1 MRISALTAM
10 GLLLATAPAYAGFE
24 VISPT
29 TASQE
34 VEMELQNTVRVGGV
48 VLGEAV
54 SEHEIGVNYGALEGW
69 QIGMALGIENQRGSN
84 PSVEE
89 IEFSSKIGILGGE
102 TSATPQMFDLA
113 IYSQFSFTPGNNGN
127 KGETISVGP
136 VMGFNFDSLTVVT
149 NSFFV
154 LPLGNSTPN
163 TSFEYA
169 VGGMVDVSDGLAV
182 GFEAHGEV
190 PSIFRGGS
198 ATNAQEHFIGPAVEV
213 TFEPE
218 EDREVGL
225 RLGSFFGLTNAAPT
239 VGLSANL
246 ELGF

>member
-1 MRISALTAM
+1 MRIAALTAL
-10 GLLLATAPAYAGFE
+10 GLMLATVPAFAEFE
-24 VISPT
+24 VISPV

-34 VEMELQNTVRVGGV
+34 VEMELQNSVRVGGV
-48 VLGEAV
+48 VLGETV
-54 SEHEIGVNYGALEGW
+54 SDHEVGVSYGALQTW
-69 QIGMALGIENQRGSN
+69 QIGIAFGIENNRGSN

-102 TSATPQMFDLA
+102 TSATPQLFDLA
-113 IYSQFSFTPGNNGN
+113 VYTEFAFSPNGNNS
-127 KGETISVGP
+127 ETVAVGP
-136 VMGFNFDSLTVVT
+136 IMGFNFDPVTVVT

-154 LPLGNSTPN
+154 VPVSGGNRN
-163 TSFEYA
+163 TGFEYA
-169 VGGMVDVSDGLAV
+169 VGGMVDVSDGVAV

-190 PSIFRGGS
+190 PSVFKGATSTGS
-198 ATNAQEHFIGPAVEV
+198 QEHFIGPAVALS
-213 TFEPE
+213 FEPE

-225 RLGSFFGLTNAAPT
+225 RLGSFFGLTKAAPT